1 MTAEREI
8 LISLLKLTIEGPAE
22 IEDLSR
28 ESRVPRQLVHEA
40 VIKSSELGILE
51 MDERLAIAGGEQR
64 LRAAIRAVE
73 LGADIERVCKFLT
86 WTEFEDI
93 SVLAFEANDYRVK
106 KHFRFSRIGR
116 RWEIDILA
124 TKRPIVA
131 CADCKQWHRG
141 WRGSASRKAAEQQIE
156 RTRVLAEA
164 SSSMLAKIGVN
175 GWRRA
180 DFLPIV
186 LSLMPGAR
194 RFHKG
199 TPIVPVLQLRDF
211 LQKMPAYLSKIKHFR
226 VDLAKP

>member
-1 MTAEREI
+1 MAAEREI
-8 LISLLKLTIEGPAE
+8 LIYLLKLTREGPAK
-22 IEDLSR
+22 IEDISR
-28 ESRVPRQLVHEA
+28 ESRVPPQLVHE
-40 VIKSSELGILE
+40 ELTRSLDLVQL
-51 MDERLAIAGGEQR
+51 DEDSVTAKAEQR
-64 LRAAIRAVE
+64 LRVAIRAVE

-93 SVLAFEANDYRVK
+93 SVLAFEANNYNVK
-106 KHFRFSRIGR
+106 KHFRFSRSGR

-124 TKRPIVA
+124 IKRPIVA

-141 WRGSASRKAAEQQIE
+141 WRGSASRKAAEEQTE
-156 RTRVLAEA
+156 RTKVLAEA
-164 SSSMLAKIGVN
+164 SSSMVEKIGVK

-180 DFLPIV
+180 DFLPMV

-211 LQKMPAYLSKIKHFR
+211 LQEMPAYLRRIKHFH